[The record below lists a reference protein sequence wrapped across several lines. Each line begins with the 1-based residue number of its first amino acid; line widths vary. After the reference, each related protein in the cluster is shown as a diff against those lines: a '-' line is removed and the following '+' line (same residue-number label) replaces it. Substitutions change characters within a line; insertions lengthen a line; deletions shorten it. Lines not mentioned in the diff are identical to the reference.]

1 MTYRFFFSSLNK
13 IRALPYFNVVE
24 IQKKILLRT
33 PLQISKEEVVWN
45 FFVLKVLLIPF
56 TNLLDFFPS
65 FFSLSFFLP
74 ISLSALIVR

>member
-1 MTYRFFFSSLNK
+1 M
-13 IRALPYFNVVE
+13 E

-56 TNLLDFFPS
+56 TNLLDFIPS
-65 FFSLSFFLP
+65 FFSLPLVFLP
-74 ISLSALIVR
+74 ISLSSLIVR